1 MPCPEKRLDHGLALE
16 LAAQC
21 VVLPSNHARCTTKE
35 VAVVGAQPNGARLSC
50 AAMLQRSQ
58 TYDSFKSRRRQLQP
72 QVRLTRQGLA
82 RLGFP
87 CPGDRQGY
95 SRIRLLIHKTRAP
108 LRTPPLSAGE
118 GGDPG
123 QSLFRSS
130 NHTTKK

>member
-1 MPCPEKRLDHGLALE
+1 HLVSAIVTP
-16 LAAQC
+16 
-21 VVLPSNHARCTTKE
+21 
-35 VAVVGAQPNGARLSC
+35 PNGARLSC

-87 CPGDRQGY
+87 FPGDRQGY
-95 SRIRLLIHKTRAP
+95 SRIRLVIPKARAP
-108 LRTPPLSAGE
+108 LRRPPLSAGE
-118 GGDPG
+118 GADPG